1 MEAQKTGHP
10 PSVSQGE
17 QMERNGSFS
26 HLTVPLSDGWGWGGG
41 GKLSLGCDELHM
53 YINKYEQ

>member
-17 QMERNGSFS
+17 QTERNGSFS
-26 HLTVPLSDGWGWGGG
+26 HLTVPLSDGWWGGG
-41 GKLSLGCDELHM
+41 GQIGLGVD
-53 YINKYEQ
+53 

>member
-26 HLTVPLSDGWGWGGG
+26 HLTVPLSDGWWGGEG
-41 GKLSLGCDELHM
+41 QIESGL
-53 YINKYEQ
+53 